1 MIDHQLASTKW
12 ICVTL
17 TKVLCVS
24 LCILGFV
31 FNTWSNFEQLAKQQT
46 SIVTDKKE
54 SQEVNLFLYS
64 SRHDQIGLSY
74 FFSVCI
80 PGSTMASSNNVSKK
94 RFQGKGPRLMSLRRK
109 EITFK
114 VKVVQQMRFLL

>member
-17 TKVLCVS
+17 TKVLCIS

-54 SQEVNLFLYS
+54 SQEVNLLLYS
-64 SRHDQIGLSY
+64 SKHHRICFSY
-74 FFSVCI
+74 IFSAYI
-80 PGSTMASSNNVSKK
+80 PGSTMASSNNVSKE
-94 RFQGKGPRLMSLRRK
+94 RFQGKGPRLM
-109 EITFK
+109 
-114 VKVVQQMRFLL
+114 